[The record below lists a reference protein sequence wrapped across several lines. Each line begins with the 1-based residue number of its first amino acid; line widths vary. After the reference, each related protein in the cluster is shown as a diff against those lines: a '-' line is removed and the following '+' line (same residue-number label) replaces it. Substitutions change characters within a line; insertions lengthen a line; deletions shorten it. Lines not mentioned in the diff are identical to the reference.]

1 MHPAEGTP
9 LPQSQSHI
17 AMFANDDSRR
27 PAFVRYFGLRENP
40 FRTTSDPRYLL
51 LTNQTRQALD
61 GILAGVQ
68 ARAGLLVLTGEVGAG
83 KTVLLNSLLDAL
95 RHRGIPRAFIFNSH
109 LDTDDL
115 FEMALADF
123 GAPRDP
129 AVNTKPVMRLQRWL
143 LDSYRENSNAVL
155 IVDEAQGLKLEVLEA
170 IRMLLNMEPAGE
182 KLLQVILSG
191 QPEFDTKINLPELR
205 QLRQRVAGRYRLG
218 ALSLEET
225 FLYIEHRLRVAGC
238 TSECPF
244 EAESL
249 AAIHYYARGT
259 PRVINAL
266 CEQALMKACAER
278 TKPVPPK
285 TIEEVAF
292 QFQVDGNKPVG
303 APVQLGDLM
312 MMNAIAARSKRANAM
327 IEVSLSAAPLEA
339 AAQPEPQIPEPPVGQ
354 NAMVAESIQLPIQPV
369 DIAKVIADIVKVND
383 AAAPPIESVLAAPE
397 PAQLVVDVR
406 VAPAAPETTP
416 TPSSEAGTSALEPV
430 ELRAVSKPREPAP
443 ASAPARPINAHV
455 AVAPKRVP
463 DIRGTAAW
471 TPAAPTTK
479 TVASSPLAAPKTSR
493 PLAHSHSKTQISLLA
508 SLLSIERVATNWLR
522 WLREPIGSNRGGLS
536 RGKSR

>member
-1 MHPAEGTP
+1 MHPAESTP
-9 LPQSQSHI
+9 LPQPQSHL

-27 PAFVRYFGLRENP
+27 PAFVKYFGLRENP

-51 LTNQTRQALD
+51 LTNQARHALD
-61 GILAGVQ
+61 GILSGIQ

-95 RHRGIPRAFIFNSH
+95 RQRDVPRAFIFNSH

-129 AVNTKPVMRLQRWL
+129 AVNAKPVMRLQRWL
-143 LDSYRENSNAVL
+143 LDGYRANSNAVL

-170 IRMLLNMEPAGE
+170 LRMLLNMEPAGE
-182 KLLQVILSG
+182 KVLQVVLSG
-191 QPEFDTKINLPELR
+191 QPEFDTRINLPELR

-225 FLYIEHRLRVAGC
+225 FLYIDHRLRVAGS

-249 AAIHYYARGT
+249 AAIHYYARGI

-266 CEQALMKACAER
+266 CEQTLMKACAER
-278 TKPVPPK
+278 IKPIPPK
-285 TIEEVAF
+285 TVEEVAF

-312 MMNAIAARSKRANAM
+312 MMNAVAARSRRAKAL
-327 IEVSLSAAPLEA
+327 IEVSLSAAPLETTA
-339 AAQPEPQIPEPPVGQ
+339 PPEPTVPEPPAAQ
-354 NAMVAESIQLPIQPV
+354 SAPAAESVSARDQAA
-369 DIAKVIADIVKVND
+369 DIAEVIAELNG
-383 AAAPPIESVLAAPE
+383 ATESPAEPAPAVPE
-397 PAQLVVDVR
+397 HAQLVVDVR
-406 VAPAAPETTP
+406 MAPAAAPETTLTQAP
-416 TPSSEAGTSALEPV
+416 VIAATAPAPV
-430 ELRAVSKPREPAP
+430 ELRP
-443 ASAPARPINAHV
+443 ASKTAQAPARPVNAHL
-455 AVAPKRVP
+455 AATPKAAP
-463 DIRGTAAW
+463 DIRSGPARMPP
-471 TPAAPTTK
+471 TPKPETKPNNGSSAVKASPARPQAPT
-479 TVASSPLAAPKTSR
+479 
-493 PLAHSHSKTQISLLA
+493 KTQTSLLA
-508 SLLSIERVATNWLR
+508 SLSSIERVAANWLR
-522 WLREPIGSNRGGLS
+522 WLRQPIGSS
-536 RGKSR
+536 RGPLRGKGR